1 MKTTSHI
8 LRLLFLFMLA
18 WLPAILAVQLPIV
31 LVHGIMA
38 DKHAMGP
45 TINFIEKYLPGT
57 YIKSVNIGIGKY
69 SSWWNM
75 YDQAEWLAH
84 EIQSDKNLRD
94 GFIMIAHSQGGLLG
108 RYYLEHYNNPH
119 VHTYISWGSPQQG
132 VFGMPGTLDNR
143 FTWLNLLENY
153 TYKLMYTE
161 LFQKYVGFASYWHD
175 PFHTNTYLKKCSFLP
190 YLNNEIMHEMAATY
204 KENVCSLHAM
214 VLVKST
220 NDDIIEPLES
230 CHFEFYKEGS
240 KHAIVPLEESALYT
254 EDHLGLKTL
263 AETGRLFLKTASC
276 THTNFQED
284 ESNFI
289 ENTLP
294 YLTA

>member
-1 MKTTSHI
+1 
-8 LRLLFLFMLA
+8 LLFAIA
-18 WLPAILAVQLPIV
+18 WLPAIFALQLPIV

-38 DKHAMGP
+38 DKYAMEP

-57 YIKSVNIGIGKY
+57 YIKSVTIGMGKY

-75 YDQAEWLAH
+75 HDQAEWLAH
-84 EIQSDKNLRD
+84 EIQTDHNLRD

-108 RYYLEHYNNPH
+108 RYYLEHYNNPR

-153 TYKLMYTE
+153 TYKLMYTP

-175 PFHTNTYLKKCSFLP
+175 PFHTSSYLKKCSFLP
-190 YLNNEIMHEMAATY
+190 YLNNEIMHEYAATY
-204 KENVCSLHAM
+204 KENICSLHAM

-240 KHAIVPLEESALYT
+240 KHAIVPLEESVFYK
-254 EDHLGLKTL
+254 EDHLGIKTL
-263 AETGRLFLKTASC
+263 AESGRLFLKTASC
-276 THTNFQED
+276 THTDFQED
-284 ESNFI
+284 ETNFR